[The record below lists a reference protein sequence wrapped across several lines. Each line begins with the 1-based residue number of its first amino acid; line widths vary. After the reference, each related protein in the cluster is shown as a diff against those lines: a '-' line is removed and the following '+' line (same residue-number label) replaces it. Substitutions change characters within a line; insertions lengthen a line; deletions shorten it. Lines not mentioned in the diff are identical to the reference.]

1 MWVEV
6 SESDLCM
13 YALVGFRGCCRLV
26 VVFSLIGCAISFCS
40 CRCFFRALLVQIKL
54 RSTTNEY
61 GFSL

>member
-26 VVFSLIGCAISFCS
+26 VVFSLIGCAI
-40 CRCFFRALLVQIKL
+40 FFAVADA
-54 RSTTNEY
+54 
-61 GFSL
+61 SLEHYLCK